1 MLYRERVEGMRW
13 LLLAFLLIP
22 ALEIGVFIWAG
33 GVIGPWSVVAVII
46 LTGILGVALAKQQ
59 GMETW
64 KKAQLSMQYGIVPTE
79 QVIDG
84 LCILLGGLLLVTPGF
99 ITDIIGLI
107 LILPFTRYPIKLQI
121 EKFLRW
127 LINRQTIVFRR

>member
-1 MLYRERVEGMRW
+1 MRW
-13 LLLAFLLIP
+13 LLLAFLLVP

-46 LTGILGVALAKQQ
+46 LTGFLGVALAKQQ

-64 KKAQLSMQYGIVPTE
+64 KKAQQSMQHGIVPKE

-84 LCILLGGLLLVTPGF
+84 LCIFAGGLLLVTPGF
-99 ITDIIGLI
+99 ITDIIGFV
-107 LILPFTRYPIKLQI
+107 LILPLTRHPIKLQI
-121 EKFLRW
+121 EKLLRW
-127 LINRQTIVFRR
+127 LINRRTIVFRR